1 MLDQDPTAHGWDEDQ
16 VWTGARVAALIG
28 RTFHISYSVSGATRL
43 MHRLGFTPQM
53 PARRA
58 AERDEQ
64 AITAWKEDTWPEIK
78 GPGRP
83 PAAGSASRTKPAG
96 SSGRPPSALPQA
108 PPGGAPRGR
117 RGRTP
122 VVTVSG
128 RRSGRI
134 SLAGLIALRPGSRT
148 RLCYRIRVHH
158 GRRGERRSLS
168 EADYMR
174 LLDGTH
180 QLLRA
185 PIVLVW
191 DRLGTHVS
199 KTMRQL
205 VAARPWL
212 TVFLLPAYAPELNPV
227 EGVWAHCRH
236 RLANLTAGTVGR
248 LETLVRNRLK
258 RLQYRPVTLHGFMT
272 ETGLQLDSPPS

>member
-64 AITAWKEDTWPEIK
+64 AITAWKEDTWPEVK

-122 VVTVSG
+122 VVTVPG

-180 QLLRA
+180 QLLRV